1 MGFTPKDQAMSYNN
15 TVFWSP
21 LELQTSGQNATIL
34 AVGDSWFWYPMKGGS
49 LINNIGDLVVG
60 KHKILAAGNNGAEA
74 YDYVKGKYKG
84 ACKELFRLYGSSA
97 EALLISGGG
106 NDFAGF
112 NDLRPML
119 NANCEN
125 ATSPDQCFRPGTND
139 DEGCLNWLM
148 NRTYENYALL
158 ISRAIERMKPTTKI
172 FVHNYDYA
180 VPTGKGLMG
189 GDAWI
194 KPALTDAKV
203 PLDQQQACMRFLV
216 DGHTS
221 VLDKLKKALPDRI
234 VVVDSRNTLA
244 PTDWANELHPTGGG
258 FKKIVK
264 QRWQPLLEQHGIA

>member
-1 MGFTPKDQAMSYNN
+1 MSYNN

-49 LINNIGDLVVG
+49 LINNIGDLVVN
-60 KHKILAAGNNGAEA
+60 KHKILVAGNNGAEA
-74 YDYVKGKYKG
+74 YDYVKGKYKN
-84 ACKELFRLYGSSA
+84 ACRELFRLYGSSA

-119 NANCEN
+119 NSNCQN
-125 ATSPDQCFRPGTND
+125 ATSPTDCFRPGTND

-158 ISRAIERMKPTTKI
+158 ISRAIERMKPSAKI
-172 FVHNYDYA
+172 FVHNYDYGI
-180 VPTGKGLMG
+180 PTGKGLMG

-194 KPALTDAKV
+194 LPALVDAKV
-203 PLDQQQACMRFLV
+203 PVAQQQACLTFLV
-216 DGHTS
+216 DSHT
-221 VLDKLKKALPDRI
+221 LILEKLQNALPNRI
-234 VVVDSRNTLA
+234 VIVDSRNTLTPA
-244 PTDWANELHPTGGG
+244 DWANELHPTGAG
-258 FKKIVK
+258 FKKIVQ
-264 QRWQPLLEQHGIA
+264 QRWQPLLQQHGIA